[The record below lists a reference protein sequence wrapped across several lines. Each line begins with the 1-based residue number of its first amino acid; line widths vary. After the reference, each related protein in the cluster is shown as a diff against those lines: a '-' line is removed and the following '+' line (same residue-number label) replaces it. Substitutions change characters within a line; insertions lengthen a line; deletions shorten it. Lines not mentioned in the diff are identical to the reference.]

1 MPSITR
7 RRAVL
12 GGLAGVSGV
21 GLASQAVSGC
31 ASEYE
36 GEGARTASA
45 LTQVA
50 VIGAIHGRHRTS
62 ERFPLAVLERAVR
75 AFAPDI
81 ILTEIPPDRI
91 KEAKTSFAETGEVTE
106 PRTRLFPEL
115 TQVVFPLSAE
125 LGFEIAACAGWTQE
139 IADNRSA
146 ALKAIENDPGRAA
159 QWAEHKAARAD
170 FSRQVAGRADDP
182 LLIHSLEYDAHVQR
196 AQTPYQIYFDRDL
209 GPGGW
214 TKINAAHTDLINQ
227 ALDTLRG
234 QRMRALVIF
243 GAWHKYAIE
252 RSLSFRDDTQ
262 RVEARELFA

>member
-7 RRAVL
+7 PITRRNAVL
-12 GGLAGVSGV
+12 GGLVAVSGA

-31 ASEYE
+31 A
-36 GEGARTASA
+36 GEAAGSA
-45 LTQVA
+45 AGVTQVA

-62 ERFPLAVLERAVR
+62 ERFSLTVLERAVR
-75 AFAPDI
+75 AFEPDI

-91 KEAKTSFAETGEVTE
+91 EEAKSSFADTGEVTE

-115 TQVVFPLSAE
+115 TDVVFPLSAE
-125 LGFEIAACAGWTQE
+125 LGFQIAACAGWTQA

-146 ALKAIENDPGRAA
+146 ALKAIENDPARAS
-159 QWAEHKAARAD
+159 QWAEHRAARAQY
-170 FSRQVAGRADDP
+170 SQELAGRADDP
-182 LLIHSLEYDAHVQR
+182 LFIHSLEYDAHVQR

-252 RSLSFRDDTQ
+252 RSLSFRDDIE
-262 RVEARELFA
+262 RMEARG

>member
-1 MPSITR
+1 MPFITRPMTR

-12 GGLAGVSGV
+12 GGLVSASGA
-21 GLASQAVSGC
+21 GLASQAVTGC
-31 ASEYE
+31 A
-36 GEGARTASA
+36 GELEHNAAT

-50 VIGAIHGRHRTS
+50 VIGAIHGRHRS
-62 ERFPLAVLERAVR
+62 SKRFSLTVLERALR
-75 AFAPDI
+75 AFEPDI

-91 KEAKTSFAETGEVTE
+91 EKAKSSFAETGEVTE

-115 TQVVFPLSAE
+115 TDVVFPLSAE
-125 LGFEIAACAGWTQE
+125 LGFQVAPCAGWTQD

-146 ALKAIENDPGRAA
+146 VLKAIENDSERAS
-159 QWAEHKAARAD
+159 QWAEHNAARAQ
-170 FSRQVAGRADDP
+170 FSREVAGRADDP
-182 LLIHSLEYDAHVQR
+182 LFIHTLEYDAHVQR

-209 GPGGW
+209 GPGSW

-227 ALDTLRG
+227 ALDTVRG
-234 QRMRALVIF
+234 QSMRALVIF

-252 RSLSFRDDTQ
+252 RSLSFRGDIK